1 MKRRS
6 SGSVYTSED
15 IIVGRSPD
23 KVIQPSG
30 HDFCFLFYKRV
41 VAREPA
47 AQSCLM
53 CSSSA
58 AGCALFDSSNPALLC
73 CFATSG
79 HPATCARGARFTSRG
94 HSIENDFKTVGLS
107 PRTIELASADA
118 LLCHHAQ
125 EFQPSQKSERM
136 AEPHSGYCSGAAL
149 QLVDAECAGK

>member
-1 MKRRS
+1 MGRYIQARTSLWVDLPTKLS
-6 SGSVYTSED
+6 NHPAMTSASYFTSVLW
-15 IIVGRSPD
+15 R
-23 KVIQPSG
+23 
-30 HDFCFLFYKRV
+30 
-41 VAREPA
+41 REPA

-79 HPATCARGARFTSRG
+79 HPATCARGARFTSQG

-125 EFQPSQKSERM
+125 EFQPAQKSERM